1 MCSTTRPKSRP
12 PKRKIAARSVAI
24 GGGRNGS
31 MPRLRPLIGILLSR
45 SLRFCMQPRM
55 ACCKARRGSWWA
67 KTRSFSVLP
76 PSFPESQ
83 IQALNFGQSQI
94 WFPRGFSFKLAF
106 LDLSLCSAGS
116 AAMAAVADGDV
127 EDQKSWVTI
136 YPSYINSAL
145 KITQGRKIAKAD
157 ACELHHMRFGPVD
170 AGCVHWPASYG
181 RQHQTRGDGRLFT
194 SAFSCL

>member
-1 MCSTTRPKSRP
+1 MGKKHVLSPSF
-12 PKRKIAARSVAI
+12 
-24 GGGRNGS
+24 
-31 MPRLRPLIGILLSR
+31 LLLS
-45 SLRFCMQPRM
+45 PN
-55 ACCKARRGSWWA
+55 
-67 KTRSFSVLP
+67 
-76 PSFPESQ
+76 Q

-106 LDLSLCSAGS
+106 LDLSLCSAGSAGS